1 MPSVYLD
8 PTSQRNVDGSAWSH
22 TSDLASALAKG
33 IRAEAEPGPPVVT
46 VRHEVEWGDNGWA
59 DLMFDC
65 STLPSWSGTFGEATG
80 RTQIIL
86 WAFGSVAS
94 GMASFGGDSPGTLR
108 RVSDDAIVVEE
119 TPTLVLSDV
128 SEWQSLSLLVGG
140 RTRADFGDAVYF
152 RFKPDP
158 GPSASELRA
167 VYLDFGAAWSAGGA
181 GAALR
186 RRPHPSSL
194 RFRRPLNRIGA

>member
-8 PTSQRNVDGSAWSH
+8 PTSQQNVDGSAWSH
-22 TSDLASALAKG
+22 TSDLASVLAKG
-33 IRAEAEPGPPVVT
+33 IRAEHEPRAPAVT
-46 VRHEVEWGDNGWA
+46 VRHEVEWADNGWA
-59 DLMFDC
+59 DLIFSC
-65 STLPSWSGTFGEATG
+65 AGLPSWSGTFGEATG

-86 WAFGSVAS
+86 WAFGVVAS
-94 GMASFGGDSPGTLR
+94 GIASFGNYSPGTLC
-108 RVSDDAIVVEE
+108 RVSDDAIIVEE
-119 TPTLVLSDV
+119 TPALVLSDV
-128 SEWQSLSLLVGG
+128 SEWQSLSLLVGD

-158 GPSASELRA
+158 GLSASELRA

-186 RRPHPSSL
+186 RWPSASKL
-194 RFRRPLNRIGA
+194 RFRRPLRRLGA